1 MTEQAI
7 GNTDIS
13 NLGIGTAEPTSGKK
27 LEAKDVVVAEI
38 VVKQVKGIA
47 GKPDWESLLI
57 SVQHPDKQDALISI
71 GKAKVEKDGNLKVVS
86 LSLDKDSTGA
96 IAKWSSLAL
105 VLKFYGCS
113 KISDLKGKTVKTVT
127 DTNGYLAIKAY

>member
-1 MTEQAI
+1 MIEQTI
-7 GNTDIS
+7 SETDLDKLS
-13 NLGIGTAEPTSGKK
+13 IGTAEPTAGKK
-27 LEAKDVVVAEI
+27 LEAKDMVVAEI

-57 SVQHPDKQDALISI
+57 SAKHPDKAELISVN
-71 GKAKVEKDGNLKVVS
+71 KAKVEKDGNLKVVS

-105 VLKFYGCS
+105 VLKHYGCNKVS
-113 KISDLKGKTVKTVT
+113 ELKGKTVKTVT

>member
-1 MTEQAI
+1 MTEQTSS
-7 GNTDIS
+7 NTDIS
-13 NLGIGTAEPTSGKK
+13 NLGIGTAEPSTGKK

-57 SVQHPDKQDALISI
+57 SVKHPDKAELVSIS
-71 GKAKVEKDGNLKVVS
+71 KAKVEKDGNLKIVS
-86 LSLDKDSTGA
+86 LSLDKDQTGA

-105 VLKFYGCS
+105 VLKYYNCS
-113 KISDLKGKTVKTVT
+113 KISDLKNQTVKTVT

>member
-1 MTEQAI
+1 MTEQTSS
-7 GNTDIS
+7 NTDIS
-13 NLGIGTAEPTSGKK
+13 NLGIGTAEPSTGKK

-57 SVQHPDKQDALISI
+57 SVKHPDKAELVSIS
-71 GKAKVEKDGNLKVVS
+71 KAKVEKDGNLKIVS
-86 LSLDKDSTGA
+86 LSLDKDPTGA

-105 VLKFYGCS
+105 VLKYYNCS
-113 KISDLKGKTVKTVT
+113 KISDLK
-127 DTNGYLAIKAY
+127 N